1 MVRLGQQSP
10 REAWIGVCPG
20 GGHATSIHGI
30 LGVSL
35 RLVFLVPQEED
46 TSGRVKVVQSRQQ
59 SRQQSRHQAEGT
71 EVHRGLV
78 IGWNS
83 CSFLGITVEV
93 EKENEVGS
101 FKHKASPHTSLGEGG
116 VWGGAFGCKD
126 DIK

>member
-1 MVRLGQQSP
+1 MTGRREPSNQQEVGPLRLAEPTRSLDW
-10 REAWIGVCPG
+10 RLTRWKAC
-20 GGHATSIHGI
+20 HGL

-59 SRQQSRHQAEGT
+59 SRHQAKGT

-101 FKHKASPHTSLGEGG
+101 FKHKASPHTSLGESG
-116 VWGGAFGCKD
+116 V
-126 DIK
+126 